1 MISTRRLLLRS
12 ACCAVPLKTAGIGSG
27 LQLALAGAAHA
38 SASRTETRRGARTG
52 ISHFAARPELDDFV
66 RRMIEVHGFDDAS
79 LRRTFGG
86 VRRNARVL
94 RLIAPPAAGFR
105 RSWQAYRARFIEPV
119 RIREGGEFWHSHA
132 PALERA
138 AEVYGVPAEFVVA
151 IIGVET
157 IYGRITGDFRVIDAL
172 ATLAFDYPRRGD
184 YFRGELEQ
192 FLLLAREADLDPFS
206 VLGSYAGA
214 IGIPQFMPTSVR
226 NFAVD
231 FDGDGRI
238 DLRASATDAIGSVAR
253 FLAEHGWVRGQPTH
267 FGARIAPDARLEPLL
282 EAGIEPRFDAAA
294 LAEHGVSAEGALPE
308 SMAVALIDL
317 DTSGAPTAYVLG
329 ARNFYVITRYN
340 RSSFYAMAVIELAR
354 TLRQAR

>member
-1 MISTRRLLLRS
+1 M
-12 ACCAVPLKTAGIGSG
+12 
-27 LQLALAGAAHA
+27 QLALAQAAHA
-38 SASRTETRRGARTG
+38 ASSNNAARRGARTG
-52 ISHFAARPELDDFV
+52 IAHFAARPELDDFV

-86 VRRNARVL
+86 VRRNAQVL
-94 RLIAPPAAGFR
+94 RLIAPPASGFR
-105 RSWQAYRARFIEPV
+105 RSWEAYRSRFVEPV
-119 RIREGGEFWHSHA
+119 RIREGVEFWGSHA
-132 PALERA
+132 AALERA
-138 AEVYGVPAEFVVA
+138 MAVYGVPAEFVVA

-172 ATLAFDYPRRGD
+172 ATLAFDYPRRAD

-192 FLLLAREADLDPFS
+192 FLLLARETDLDPFS

-214 IGIPQFMPTSVR
+214 IGLPQFMPTSVR

-253 FLAEHGWVRGQPTH
+253 FLAEHGWVRGAPTH
-267 FGARIAPDARLEPLL
+267 FGARIAPDARLTPLL
-282 EAGIEPRFDAAA
+282 EAGIEPSLGAAE
-294 LAEHGVSAEGALPE
+294 LAAHGVSATDALPE
-308 SMAVALIDL
+308 ATTVALIDL
-317 DTSGAPTAYVLG
+317 DTAGAPTTYVLG

-354 TLRQAR
+354 TLRDAR